1 VVTYFL
7 TGATGFLGGVLA
19 RQLVERGHVVRAVV
33 RAPAKADR
41 LRALGVELSVGD
53 VTDRASMRDAMQGAD
68 GVFHVAGW
76 YKIGLR
82 DSSPAHAV
90 NVEGTRNVLGL
101 MRELG
106 IRKGVYT
113 STLAVNSDTR
123 GRLVD
128 ETYRFEGRHLSVYDR
143 TKAEAHRI
151 ADDFIRDGLPLVIV
165 QPGLIYGP
173 GDTSGVRTIFLQFLL
188 PCGSRPHARRRS
200 RSRGGDHRRACADA
214 QTAAGRP
221 SRHVDPGPAP
231 RAPGVAAFGIYLGGA
246 QDHRRRHV
254 HRHERSGPARTRL
267 AASVPSR
274 RADRD
279 APSRDGAPRLI
290 GGEPSP
296 SREALRRAAEAWR
309 RRLRPAW
316 RGSLVGPPMAPCRS
330 RALSR
335 PQPIRPRES
344 RRS

>member
-1 VVTYFL
+1 VTYFL

-19 RQLVERGHVVRAVV
+19 RQLVESGHRVRAVV

-41 LRALGVELSVGD
+41 LRALGVEIAAGD
-53 VTDRASMRDAMQGAD
+53 VTDRASMRDSMLGTD

-82 DSSPAHAV
+82 DSSPARAV

-173 GDTSGVRTIFLQFLL
+173 GDTSGVRTTFRQFLQRKL
-188 PCGSRPHARRRS
+188 PAVPR
-200 RSRGGDHRRACADA
+200 
-214 QTAAGRP
+214 QTAFAWAHVEDVARGHMLAMERGTPGRTYFLAGP
-221 SRHVDPGPAP
+221 VCTLEAALDLAAGIT
-231 RAPGVAAFGIYLGGA
+231 GVAAPTLKLPPRVLRGASILVRPLEHLVSLPSAFTSEGLRIIAGVTYIGTSTRAQRELGWQA
-246 QDHRRRHV
+246 
-254 HRHERSGPARTRL
+254 RSL
-267 AASVPSR
+267 
-274 RADRD
+274 
-279 APSRDGAPRLI
+279 RDGLTETLNHEMARLT
-290 GGEPSP
+290 
-296 SREALRRAAEAWR
+296 
-309 RRLRPAW
+309 
-316 RGSLVGPPMAPCRS
+316 
-330 RALSR
+330 
-335 PQPIRPRES
+335 
-344 RRS
+344 

>member
-165 QPGLIYGP
+165 QPSLIYGP
-173 GDTSGVRTIFLQFLL
+173 GDTSGVRTIFLQFLQRTL
-188 PCGSRPHARRRS
+188 PAVPR
-200 RSRGGDHRRACADA
+200 
-214 QTAAGRP
+214 QTAFAWAHVEDIARGHALAMERGTPGRTYFLAGP
-221 SRHVDPGPAP
+221 VHTLEGALDLAAEITGVPAP
-231 RAPGVAAFGIYLGGA
+231 TLKLPPGVLRATSILVRPLERLVSLPSAFTSEGLRIIAGVTYIGTSARAQRELGWQPRSLRDGLTETL
-246 QDHRRRHV
+246 
-254 HRHERSGPARTRL
+254 RHEM
-267 AASVPSR
+267 
-274 RADRD
+274 
-279 APSRDGAPRLI
+279 
-290 GGEPSP
+290 
-296 SREALRRAAEAWR
+296 AL
-309 RRLRPAW
+309 
-316 RGSLVGPPMAPCRS
+316 LV
-330 RALSR
+330 
-335 PQPIRPRES
+335 
-344 RRS
+344 

>member
-1 VVTYFL
+1 VTYFL

-19 RQLVERGHVVRAVV
+19 RQLVESGHRVRAVV

-41 LRALGVELSVGD
+41 LRALGVEIAAGD
-53 VTDRASMRDAMQGAD
+53 VTERASMRDSMLGTD

-82 DSSPAHAV
+82 DSSPARAV

-173 GDTSGVRTIFLQFLL
+173 GDTSGVRTTFRQFLQRKL
-188 PCGSRPHARRRS
+188 PAVPR
-200 RSRGGDHRRACADA
+200 
-214 QTAAGRP
+214 QTAFAWAHVEDVARGHMLAMERGTPGRTYFLAGP
-221 SRHVDPGPAP
+221 VCTLEAALDLAAGIT
-231 RAPGVAAFGIYLGGA
+231 GVAAPTLKLPPRVLRGASILVRPLEHLVSLPSAFTSEGLRIIAGVTYIGTSTRAQRELGWQA
-246 QDHRRRHV
+246 
-254 HRHERSGPARTRL
+254 RSL
-267 AASVPSR
+267 
-274 RADRD
+274 
-279 APSRDGAPRLI
+279 RDGLTETLNHEMARLT
-290 GGEPSP
+290 
-296 SREALRRAAEAWR
+296 
-309 RRLRPAW
+309 
-316 RGSLVGPPMAPCRS
+316 
-330 RALSR
+330 
-335 PQPIRPRES
+335 
-344 RRS
+344 